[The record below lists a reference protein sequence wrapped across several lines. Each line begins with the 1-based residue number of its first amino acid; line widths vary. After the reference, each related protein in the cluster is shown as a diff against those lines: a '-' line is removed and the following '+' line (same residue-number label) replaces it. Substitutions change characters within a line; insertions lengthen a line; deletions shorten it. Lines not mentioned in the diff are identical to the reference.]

1 MSSMIEKIASIF
13 HRFIWHAKYPVPTSQ
28 RLRTMLDYFSLHRSK
43 GITRS
48 EYLDFEFERQTDVFR
63 KSFLGL
69 YEQQYYLDVLNPVR
83 YFTLARNKYL
93 THRVLEHTGV
103 RKAILYCYYQPTSII
118 CQSDEIA
125 SSFQDVFRILTLK
138 KVSSCVI
145 KTTESSHGDNVFVIK
160 ALEYLPDDIVLRRF
174 DGTAIMLSEILS
186 NDSLIFESIIQQTE
200 QFKQFNASSVNTVR
214 FMTTL
219 YPDNQAKIFAVFLKV
234 GRKGNCVDNAGSGG
248 NVDAAVDIESGR
260 IYNVV
265 QFDGYRKRKKIDHH
279 PDSGAQ
285 LENCFIDK
293 WEQIKADVIRFQQA
307 FPYCK
312 AAGWDIAITDDGPVV
327 VEINDFWDR
336 TGQLFIGKGWRE
348 EIRDCYMAWK
358 STGVDYTIYRQF
370 PNLSR
375 KRLNHIIQKE
385 F

>member
-1 MSSMIEKIASIF
+1 MIKKIASIF
-13 HRFIWHAKYPVPTSQ
+13 HRFIWHAKYPVPASQ
-28 RLRTMLDYFSLHRSK
+28 RLWTMLDYFSLHRSK

-83 YFTLARNKYL
+83 YFSLARNKYL

-103 RKAILYCYYQPTSII
+103 RKAILYCYYQPTSMI

-125 SSFQDVFRILTLK
+125 STFQDVFRILTLK

-145 KTTESSHGDNVFVIK
+145 KTTESSHGDNVIVIK
-160 ALEYLPDDIVLRRF
+160 ALEYLPDDIVLRKF

-186 NDSLIFESIIQQTE
+186 NDPLIFESIIQQTE

-219 YPDNQAKIFAVFLKV
+219 YPDNQARIIAVWFKV
-234 GRKGNCVDNAGSGG
+234 GRNGNCVDNAGSGG
-248 NVDAAVDIESGR
+248 NVDAAVDIESGK

-265 QFDGYRKRKKIDHH
+265 QFDGYRKRKKIDYH

-285 LENCFIDK
+285 LENCFIGN
-293 WEQIKADVIRFQQA
+293 WEQIKTDVIRFQQA

-370 PNLSR
+370 PNMSR

>member
-1 MSSMIEKIASIF
+1 MSSMIKKLASIF
-13 HRFIWHAKYPVPTSQ
+13 HRFIWHAKYPVPASQ

-69 YEQQYYLDVLNPVR
+69 YEQQYYLDLLNPVR
-83 YFTLARNKYL
+83 YFSLARNKYL

-103 RKAILYCYYQPTSII
+103 RKAILYCYYQPTSMI

-125 SSFQDVFRILTLK
+125 STFQDVFRILTLK

-145 KTTESSHGDNVFVIK
+145 KTTESSHGDNVIVIK
-160 ALEYLPDDIVLRRF
+160 ALEYLPDDIVLRKF

-186 NDSLIFESIIQQTE
+186 NDPLIFESIIQQTE

-219 YPDNQAKIFAVFLKV
+219 YPDNQARIIAVWFKV
-234 GRKGNCVDNAGSGG
+234 GRNGNCVDNAGSGG
-248 NVDAAVDIESGR
+248 NVDAAVDIESGK

-285 LENCFIDK
+285 LENCFIDN

-312 AAGWDIAITDDGPVV
+312 AAGWDIAITDGGPVV

-348 EIRDCYMAWK
+348 EIKECYMAWK

-370 PNLSR
+370 PNMSR